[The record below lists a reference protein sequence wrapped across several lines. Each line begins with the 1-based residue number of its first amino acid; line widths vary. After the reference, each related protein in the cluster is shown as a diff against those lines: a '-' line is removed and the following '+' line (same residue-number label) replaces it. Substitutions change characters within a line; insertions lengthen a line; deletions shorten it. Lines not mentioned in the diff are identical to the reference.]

1 MSPEPTVLDC
11 SSPAS
16 IHVVGI
22 GGAGMSGLA
31 LVLAQ
36 MGHRV
41 SGSDLR
47 RAPVFEQ
54 LERAGVSLTVG
65 HRAENLGAAD
75 WVTASPAVPDA
86 NPELTAARERAI
98 PLFARATVLGA
109 LTRMKPTLAVAGT
122 HGKTTTSSMLSLIA
136 LEAGV
141 APSFLL
147 GAELADVGANARW
160 SSGELLVIEAD
171 ESYGSFTELE
181 PHVVGI
187 TNVEADHLDHY
198 GTLEHLEQAFAS
210 LVARAAHG
218 GIVFGDD
225 HGAARV
231 ADATAAARVGTGPDA
246 DLPLGRIELGR
257 AHSSFSLGLAS
268 GTVALRVG
276 AAGLHNVANAAI
288 AAALADAAGLSV
300 DAIVSGLGRFT
311 GVPRRYEFRGEAGGV
326 TFIDDYAH
334 LPAEVAAT
342 MAAADAGGFERI
354 VAIFQPH
361 RFTRTASVAA
371 GFEGVFDLADEV
383 LITDVYAAGETP
395 IPGVTGRLVAQ
406 AAETAT
412 TRGHVRYVPDLAE
425 LPRLLS
431 AMLEPGDLCLT
442 MGAGDLTEV
451 PDLLLGRLR

>member
-1 MSPEPTVLDC
+1 
-11 SSPAS
+11 
-16 IHVVGI
+16 
-22 GGAGMSGLA
+22 MSGLA

-47 RAPVFEQ
+47 RAAVFEQ
-54 LERAGVSLTVG
+54 LERAGVRVVVG

-75 WVTASPAVPDA
+75 WVTASPAVPDTNA
-86 NPELTAARERAI
+86 ELVAARDRGI
-98 PLFARATVLGA
+98 PLHSRATVLGA
-109 LTRMKPTLAVAGT
+109 LTRMKPSLAVAGT

-147 GAELADVGANARW
+147 GAELSDVGANARW
-160 SSGELLVIEAD
+160 GSGELLVIEAD
-171 ESYGSFTELE
+171 ESYGSFTEIE
-181 PHVVGI
+181 PQIVGI

-198 GTLEHLEQAFAS
+198 GTLERLEEAFAS
-210 LVARAAHG
+210 LVSRAERG

-225 HGAARV
+225 EGAARV
-231 ADATAAARVGTGPDA
+231 ADATGASRVGTHHDA
-246 DLPLGRIELGR
+246 DLLLHAIELGR
-257 AHSSFSLGLAS
+257 AHSSFSLSLEA

-288 AAALADAAGLSV
+288 AAALADAAGLPV
-300 DAIVSGLGRFT
+300 EAIVSGLSRFT
-311 GVPRRYEFRGEAGGV
+311 GVPRRYEFRGEAKGV

-334 LPAEVAAT
+334 LPAEVQAT
-342 MAAADAGGFERI
+342 MAAAHAGGFARI

-395 IPGVTGRLVAQ
+395 IPGVTGRLVVS

-412 TRGHVRYVPDLAE
+412 TRGHVRYVPDVAE
-425 LPRLLS
+425 LPRLV
-431 AMLEPGDLCLT
+431 AGMLKPGDLCLT

-451 PDLLLGRLR
+451 PDLLLELLR